1 MEIDRLHNKC
11 QALVAHIIC
20 FWVHG
25 KFHCFGVGLKDV
37 CGKDVKKL
45 FLILQNM
52 GKESNESGHTWSD
65 FPLYVLE
72 LQGELSA
79 YSLLLRFVSKK
90 TLSAGITFKESSFKE
105 SPRRKKE

>member
-1 MEIDRLHNKC
+1 M
-11 QALVAHIIC
+11 
-20 FWVHG
+20 
-25 KFHCFGVGLKDV
+25 KDV

-79 YSLLLRFVSKK
+79 YSLLLRFVS
-90 TLSAGITFKESSFKE
+90 AGITFKESSFKE
-105 SPRRKKE
+105 SPRRKKRIVIIITVYVTQ